1 MEKCNP
7 LYWLL
12 NDDDPK
18 APDWYRPKEKYGI
31 VRELLWLIRNPLHN
45 FTFYVLGVADQ
56 IFIRIG
62 KYPEHVFS
70 PYGGWN
76 WGITLVNNNISHD
89 EYWRPVSLRK
99 TLKIILHYMV
109 FNLSIPLPFVSYI
122 GRIKFYA
129 GWRERGNLGFKLTV
143 NRRAK

>member
-1 MEKCNP
+1 M
-7 LYWLL
+7 
-12 NDDDPK
+12 
-18 APDWYRPKEKYGI
+18 
-31 VRELLWLIRNPLHN
+31 
-45 FTFYVLGVADQ
+45 
-56 IFIRIG
+56 
-62 KYPEHVFS
+62 FS